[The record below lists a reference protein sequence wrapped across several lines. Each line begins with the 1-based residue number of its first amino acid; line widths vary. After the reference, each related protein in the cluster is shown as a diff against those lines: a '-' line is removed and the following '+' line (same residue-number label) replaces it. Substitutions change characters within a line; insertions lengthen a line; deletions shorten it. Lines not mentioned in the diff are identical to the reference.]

1 MCLRELHHRISLRQ
15 IELKMLHY
23 YSTKDLTTREVKDYL
38 EKTILDYLEKS
49 NRKRIT
55 IWKNSGMDFCTNKSS
70 VLTRKKYFGG
80 TKHYLMEKI
89 YSGRTASLDT
99 KRNKLEDIDPY
110 YDEYDHSK
118 KHCSSDKSWTNSHPV
133 TSAFLDPPSNHL
145 KLSFPKRSS
154 WFDLLLQIVFPC
166 FSF

>member
-1 MCLRELHHRISLRQ
+1 
-15 IELKMLHY
+15 MLHY
-23 YSTKDLTTREVKDYL
+23 YNTKGLTTREVKDYCTKSNL

-70 VLTRKKYFGG
+70 VLTSKKNLG

-89 YSGRTASLDT
+89 YSGRTASSDT

-110 YDEYDHSK
+110 YDEYDHPK
-118 KHCSSDKSWTNSHPV
+118 KHCSPNSHSV

-154 WFDLLLQIVFPC
+154 WFDLLLQIVLPC